1 MVRDARCREHVSGRF
16 GKIKCLARPIV
27 APGPFHL
34 VCSCRLSL
42 GRNKRRTATSCSV
55 LGSRILRRRSSF
67 SAYRREMDPQAR
79 ACSVL
84 PSARRQHFRS
94 PTWLP
99 WLHTLWTPFEQART
113 VPRLDEYFAPT
124 ALRRVGWRPHYRVYR
139 ALWRERRVAGC
150 SRGQGGS
157 G

>member
-1 MVRDARCREHVSGRF
+1 MDGRLLIETFTTHCREHVSGRF

-34 VCSCRLSL
+34 VFSCRVSL

-113 VPRLDEYFAPT
+113 VGGWTQQSLFPAPVLV
-124 ALRRVGWRPHYRVYR
+124 AVRASPARSGAGVG
-139 ALWRERRVAGC
+139 AT
-150 SRGQGGS
+150 
-157 G
+157 